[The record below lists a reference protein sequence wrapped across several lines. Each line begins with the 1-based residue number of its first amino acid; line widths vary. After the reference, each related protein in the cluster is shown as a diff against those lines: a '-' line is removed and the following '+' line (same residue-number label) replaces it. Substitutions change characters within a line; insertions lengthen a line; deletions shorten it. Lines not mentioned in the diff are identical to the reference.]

1 MAHQN
6 PSSKPFARQLL
17 VNLKPEGLVEVY
29 ETEPEQVQCHHR
41 VAGPF
46 VAEPIM
52 DVLAWR
58 TFVLSVLGLLT
69 QSGVDLKA
77 PQGPGQPGYKRS

>member
-1 MAHQN
+1 MLAA
-6 PSSKPFARQLL
+6 FLL
-17 VNLKPEGLVEVY
+17 GLVMVLAVEHVL
-29 ETEPEQVQCHHR
+29 PGCLVLLCGVGEQVQCHHR